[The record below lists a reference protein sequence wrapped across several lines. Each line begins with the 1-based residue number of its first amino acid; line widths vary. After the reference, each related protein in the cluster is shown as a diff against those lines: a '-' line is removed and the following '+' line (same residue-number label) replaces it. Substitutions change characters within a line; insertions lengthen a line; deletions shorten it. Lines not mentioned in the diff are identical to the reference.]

1 MWRYVLVLDM
11 CWSLHAPQMSM
22 RVGVRVWECVRWV
35 CERCTRCA
43 CGCVMS
49 EVCRGVD
56 VVWVKIILN
65 VCVEK
70 VCMWGCVRMS
80 VYFDWTQ
87 YIDASIS
94 EVVST
99 KHVWQRDWT
108 KQQFVEKIP
117 EQCSVLHWPITQY
130 RHKFFI
136 SLMHD
141 RGFGRIEPCHMFTTL
156 SEDRGEHVYKSCMHA
171 PDKA

>member
-1 MWRYVLVLDM
+1 MWRYVLFERVLDM

-22 RVGVRVWECVRWV
+22 RVCVRLVRVWECVRWV
-35 CERCTRCA
+35 CERCTWCA

-49 EVCRGVD
+49 EVCR
-56 VVWVKIILN
+56 
-65 VCVEK
+65 
-70 VCMWGCVRMS
+70 VCMWGCVRIS
-80 VYFDWTQ
+80 VYFDCTQ

-99 KHVWQRDWT
+99 KHVWRRDRT

-117 EQCSVLHWPITQY
+117 EQCSLLHWPITQY

-136 SLMHD
+136 SLTHD
-141 RGFGRIEPCHMFTTL
+141 CGFGLIEPCHMFTPL
-156 SEDRGEHVYKSCMHA
+156 SEDGGEHVYKSCMHA